1 MNKEILKR
9 YFEGRSSR
17 WEKRQVMEYLE
28 GDDLSLLDE
37 YINEQGAAGDMQLIG
52 NEVKEEFYE
61 QLEKKI
67 QEREHLG
74 TKKRKRLLN
83 NPFMRIAASILLIA
97 SVISGWMYL
106 EKGRRQRKGSLPI
119 NLTSISNTGR
129 QMKVV
134 ALSDGTR
141 VWMNP
146 GTTVTYDNNAFN
158 DKTRQV
164 TVSGEAIFNVTQDDA
179 RPFHVKTGALST
191 VVLGTSFH
199 VEAYENETDTRITLL
214 SGKVRVDGA
223 GGNRILLPGQVL
235 EYSRGKNVVSVSQV
249 DISGEEDMLTSG
261 MIVFRNLP
269 LEDVIRRMERIFNIR
284 IVPADPLLLENK
296 FITGSYYRKNAEE
309 DLTRILFIHGLHLK
323 KKGTDHYII
332 TK

>member
-9 YFEGRSSR
+9 YFEGRSSN
-17 WEKRQVMEYLE
+17 WEKQQVMEYLE
-28 GDDLSLLDE
+28 GDDLRLLDE
-37 YINEQGAAGDMQLIG
+37 YIKEQGASDEAQLVG
-52 NEVKEEFYE
+52 NDVKEIFYE

-67 QEREHLG
+67 HEAEHLKTG
-74 TKKRKRLLN
+74 KRRRLLN
-83 NPFMRIAASILLIA
+83 PFLKIAASILLLVSI
-97 SVISGWMYL
+97 ISGWMYV
-106 EKGRRQRKGSLPI
+106 EKVRRQRKGSLPV

-129 QMKVV
+129 QMRVIE
-134 ALSDGTR
+134 LSDGTR

-146 GTTVTYDNNAFN
+146 GTILTYDNNVFN
-158 DKTRQV
+158 NKARQV
-164 TVSGEAIFNVTQDDA
+164 TVSGEAVFNVTQDDA
-179 RPFHVKTGALST
+179 RPFHVKAGNLST

-235 EYSRGKNVVSVSQV
+235 EYSHSRNIVNVNQV
-249 DISGEEDMLTSG
+249 DISGEEQLLTSG

-269 LEDVIRRMERIFNIR
+269 LEDVIRRIERIFSIR
-284 IVPADPLLLENK
+284 ITTGDPQLLKNK
-296 FITGSYYRKNAEE
+296 FITGSYYRTDAEE
-309 DLTRILFIHGLHLK
+309 DLTRILFIHGLHFMK
-323 KKGTDHYII
+323 KSTNHYVI

>member
-9 YFEGRSSR
+9 YFEGRSSN
-17 WEKRQVMEYLE
+17 WEKQQVVEYLE

-37 YINEQGAAGDMQLIG
+37 YVKEQGASDDMQLIG
-52 NEVKEEFYE
+52 NDVKEEFYE

-67 QEREHLG
+67 REGEHIE
-74 TKKRKRLLN
+74 TRKRKRLLR
-83 NPFMRIAASILLIA
+83 PFMRIAASILLLV

-106 EKGRRQRKGSLPI
+106 EKARRQRKGSLPV

-129 QMKVV
+129 QMKVIS
-134 ALSDGTR
+134 LSDGTR
-141 VWMNP
+141 VWLNP
-146 GTTVTYDNNAFN
+146 GTTLTYDNNAFN
-158 DKTRQV
+158 DKARQV
-164 TVSGEAIFNVTQDDA
+164 TVSGEAVFNVTQDDA
-179 RPFHVKTGALST
+179 RPFQVKTGNLST

-235 EYSRGKNVVSVSQV
+235 EYSRSNNIVNINRV
-249 DISGEEDMLTSG
+249 DISGEEALLTSG
-261 MIVFRNLP
+261 MIVFRNLS
-269 LEDVIRRMERIFNIR
+269 LDDVIRRMERIFGIR
-284 IVPADPLLLENK
+284 ITTGDPQLLENK
-296 FITGSYYRKNAEE
+296 FITGSYYRTNAEE
-309 DLTRILFIHGLHLK
+309 DLTRILFIHGLHFK
-323 KKGTDHYII
+323 KTGTTHYII